1 MKNYYTIL
9 GISTTA
15 SEADIKSAF
24 RSLAMQYHP
33 DRNRDPHAESTFK
46 EINEAYEVLSDPQK
60 RTQYDFLLQQY
71 VHEPLVIRT
80 VRHRDPA
87 YRATRSSTTMRS
99 HYTKAELMVR
109 YLPYFH
115 WLCWV
120 GLTFSCAFGLDFLL
134 PHSTATE
141 KVDHSYKTETSHRN
155 RVSGRKSQSTATY
168 VHFTESGKKFKST
181 DTYIPAGTVV
191 TLDHTR
197 LFSTVIKVKFD
208 NQQMFTGYVYREL
221 SFFPIILL
229 LAAVLGIVFKNRVEM
244 ALNASLICGIFL
256 CICLF
261 FLL

>member
-15 SEADIKSAF
+15 SDADIKSAF

-33 DRNRDPHAESTFK
+33 DRNRDPHAESIFK

-87 YRATRSSTTMRS
+87 YRATRSGTTMRS

-134 PHSTATE
+134 PRNTTIE
-141 KVDHSYKTETSHRN
+141 NIDHSYAVR
-155 RVSGRKSQSTATY
+155 RKRHSSPTY
-168 VHFTESGKKFKST
+168 VHITESGKKFKST

-191 TLDHTR
+191 TLDHTK
-197 LFSTVIKVKFD
+197 LFSTVINVKFD

-221 SFFPIILL
+221 SFFPIILF

-256 CICLF
+256 CICLY
-261 FLL
+261 LLL